1 MTEPLFRLHWR
12 KPDGTVCSGQPLPKA
27 TALAWLANARL
38 NTPQF
43 DYWVESVGLDLRSA
57 A

>member
-12 KPDGTVCSGQPLPKA
+12 KADGTICSGQPLPKE
-27 TALAWLANARL
+27 TAAAWLANACL

-43 DYWVESVGLDLRSA
+43 DYWIEPVGLAVRTA